1 MDVTVL
7 SVPECPNA
15 RLLDE
20 RLAIAAAGVAGVRVT
35 RRVIHDEQ
43 EAAALGMR
51 GSPTL
56 LIDGADPFAVP
67 GEPVSLSCRLYRQ
80 ADGTA
85 AGAPPAEALCRA
97 LAASALRGPNPSLE
111 HLMRLAPAGGRMWSG
126 RSPG

>member
-1 MDVTVL
+1 MEVIVLTV
-7 SVPECPNA
+7 PDCPNA

-20 RLAIAAAGVAGVRVT
+20 RLAIASAGVTDLRVI
-35 RRVIHDEQ
+35 RQVIHDEQ

-56 LIDGADPFAVP
+56 LIDGADPFAAP

-85 AGAPPAEALCRA
+85 AGAPPTEALRRA
-97 LAASALRGPNPSLE
+97 LTPGKQD
-111 HLMRLAPAGGRMWSG
+111 AGTSHG
-126 RSPG
+126 